1 MGYALLSMSG
11 IAISDASLVTSGE
24 ARLSLSVAWRK
35 RTATILTVSTLNTS
49 EHLHHATAV
58 ST

>member
-1 MGYALLSMSG
+1 MGYALLSMSA

-24 ARLSLSVAWRK
+24 ARLSLVAWRK